1 MILAAQTNPT
11 ADPAKKPLNEK
22 IGRATLPTVPLLLIA
37 LASCAAAA
45 ALWTAATVVAGHAA
59 AVIVSGLY
67 AAGVVALSAAISLVV
82 IRPWKPRSLMTLPFV
97 WMGGSLLRVVGVL
110 GLSIL
115 LYFSLPFEPG
125 PFLIA
130 VVLAYLAT
138 LLGETWMYVRS
149 IRLIPAT
156 GSAAG
161 HDQASSGVTR

>member
-1 MILAAQTNPT
+1 MILTAPTNLTSDRATP
-11 ADPAKKPLNEK
+11 PATEK
-22 IGRATLPTVPLLLIA
+22 IGRATLPTAPLMLIA
-37 LASCAAAA
+37 LISCAAAA
-45 ALWTAATVVAGHAA
+45 VVWTAGAVLLGRSA
-59 AVIVSGLY
+59 AVILSGLY
-67 AAGVVALSAAISLVV
+67 ASGVVAVSAAISLVV

-115 LYFSLPFEPG
+115 LYFSLPLEPG

-161 HDQASSGVTR
+161 HDLASSGVTR